1 MTRLLPIVALTGA
14 SKSLQTAHDT
24 LVAAGYREAARHVH
38 QAGELVRN
46 ALGLVVVERA
56 QERAS

>member
-1 MTRLLPIVALTGA
+1 MLCIVAITGA
-14 SKSLQTAHDT
+14 SKILKQTHDT
-24 LVAAGYREAARHVH
+24 LVAAGYQTAAAHVH

-56 QERAS
+56 QAVQS

>member
-1 MTRLLPIVALTGA
+1 MTRMLAIVAITGA
-14 SKSLQTAHDT
+14 SKVLKQCHET
-24 LVAAGYREAARHVH
+24 LSAAGYLEAARHVH

-56 QERAS
+56 QAASS